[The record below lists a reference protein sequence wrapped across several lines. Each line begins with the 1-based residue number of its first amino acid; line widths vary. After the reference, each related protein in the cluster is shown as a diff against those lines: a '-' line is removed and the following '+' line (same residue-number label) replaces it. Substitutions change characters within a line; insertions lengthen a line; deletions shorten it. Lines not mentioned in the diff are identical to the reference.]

1 VASKR
6 SASAVGGDD
15 RPDDSQKA
23 YEQRAQQAAERM
35 TPEYIKRGKRIQK
48 LGATGT
54 MLFEEAMRLSDRIA
68 DMCGP
73 EAAIDIFKNVAQ
85 IRHARMLTRR
95 PGKRSGSHNP
105 DMDKVL
111 LDHFSDDP
119 NSFLSLAKRGLLPG
133 ETRHFTKQE
142 FAQRLVDAPGGR
154 ERWGATS
161 GQQILRRLT
170 YLKKKTKSLR
180 D

>member
-1 VASKR
+1 MTVKRHMSSARSKQLSARRR
-6 SASAVGGDD
+6 STSSAESEFRNWRDRYDVVRGGHGL
-15 RPDDSQKA
+15 P
-23 YEQRAQQAAERM
+23 
-35 TPEYIKRGKRIQK
+35 
-48 LGATGT
+48 
-54 MLFEEAMRLSDRIA
+54 DRIA

-85 IRHARMLTRR
+85 IRHARTLTRR

-142 FAQRLVDAPGGR
+142 FGNGSLMCLVDG
-154 ERWGATS
+154 ERRGATS
-161 GQQILRRLT
+161 GQQISCRLT
-170 YLKKKTKSLR
+170 HPKTKRNLCATQCQPA
-180 D
+180 